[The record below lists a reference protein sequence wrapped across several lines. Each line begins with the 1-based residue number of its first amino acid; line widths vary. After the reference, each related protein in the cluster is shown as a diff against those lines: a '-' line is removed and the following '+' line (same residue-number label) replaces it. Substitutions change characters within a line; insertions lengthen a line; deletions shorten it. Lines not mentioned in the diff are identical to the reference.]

1 MGKTSLDAFMATCP
15 ELDTLKVKGR
25 GKKSLDSFL
34 EYVKATYPQL
44 TTVTVV
50 DDIETLVRDSNFAP
64 IMLIEPNVGYGYSS
78 AHAS

>member
-50 DDIETLVRDSNFAP
+50 DDIETLVRDSDVILHILTDLFLLWLQM
-64 IMLIEPNVGYGYSS
+64 I
-78 AHAS
+78 

>member
-1 MGKTSLDAFMATCP
+1 MATCP

-50 DDIETLVRDSNFAP
+50 DDIETLVRDSDVISLQPQQEQIRQN
-64 IMLIEPNVGYGYSS
+64 MHMSKVNG
-78 AHAS
+78 